1 MRTIDYLSV
10 FFLLGAAP
18 AWQGKLDSLSNGLGS
33 ALLITLLIGAI
44 RASRADIQNQAPN
57 GDAREF
63 SSQPSQEHIDHLPLK
78 DL

>member
-18 AWQGKLDSLSNGLGS
+18 AWQGKLDTLSNGLGS

-44 RASRADIQNQAPN
+44 RASRADINNTAPAKQHYMAAN
-57 GDAREF
+57 DLKK
-63 SSQPSQEHIDHLPLK
+63 STYKQIPLK

>member
-18 AWQGKLDSLSNGLGS
+18 AWQVSLDAFSNGLGS

-44 RASRADIQNQAPN
+44 RASRADVK
-57 GDAREF
+57 DHSSSKARNYQ
-63 SSQPSQEHIDHLPLK
+63 SKPSQKHI
-78 DL
+78 

>member
-18 AWQGKLDSLSNGLGS
+18 AWQGKLDALSSGLGS

-44 RASRADIQNQAPN
+44 RASRADINSTTPAKQNKMAPTDIEN
-57 GDAREF
+57 AYE
-63 SSQPSQEHIDHLPLK
+63 QVPLK

>member
-18 AWQGKLDSLSNGLGS
+18 AWQGKLDALSSGFGS

-44 RASRADIQNQAPN
+44 RSSRADINKTTPAKRDSIAPK
-57 GDAREF
+57 EF
-63 SSQPSQEHIDHLPLK
+63 KSPYEPMPLK

>member
-18 AWQGKLDSLSNGLGS
+18 AWQGNLDALSNGLGS
-33 ALLITLLIGAI
+33 VLLITLLIGAI
-44 RASRADIQNQAPN
+44 RASRADINNTTPAKQDNLASDDFEGTYEQV
-57 GDAREF
+57 
-63 SSQPSQEHIDHLPLK
+63 PLK

>member
-18 AWQGKLDSLSNGLGS
+18 AWQGKLDMWSSGLGT

-44 RASRADIQNQAPN
+44 RASRADVNDTNPAKTVDMAANDFKNTYEQV
-57 GDAREF
+57 
-63 SSQPSQEHIDHLPLK
+63 PLK

>member
-18 AWQGKLDSLSNGLGS
+18 AWQGKLDTLSNGLGS

-44 RASRADIQNQAPN
+44 RASRADVNNTNPAKQDNMAAEDFESTYEQV
-57 GDAREF
+57 
-63 SSQPSQEHIDHLPLK
+63 PLK

>member
-18 AWQGKLDSLSNGLGS
+18 AWQGKLDTLSSGLGT

-44 RASRADIQNQAPN
+44 RASRADVNDTNPAKTDNIAANDFENTYEQV
-57 GDAREF
+57 
-63 SSQPSQEHIDHLPLK
+63 PLK